1 MPSTEKITWV
11 FFANIVLFTT
21 KCYCSYFFRENC
33 DFEGVMTNDVL
44 DLSPELDMLRVPL
57 IVSTKL
63 DNCII
68 NCIHFFPIT
77 VQLYI

>member
-1 MPSTEKITWV
+1 MAT
-11 FFANIVLFTT
+11 AQ
-21 KCYCSYFFRENC
+21 CYCSYFFRENC

-63 DNCII
+63 DNYITRLTCLLLLH
-68 NCIHFFPIT
+68 NCNTFK
-77 VQLYI
+77 

>member
-1 MPSTEKITWV
+1 M
-11 FFANIVLFTT
+11 TT
-21 KCYCSYFFRENC
+21 AQCYCCYFFRENC

-63 DNCII
+63 DNYII
-68 NCIHFFPIT
+68 SLIF
-77 VQLYI
+77 LL